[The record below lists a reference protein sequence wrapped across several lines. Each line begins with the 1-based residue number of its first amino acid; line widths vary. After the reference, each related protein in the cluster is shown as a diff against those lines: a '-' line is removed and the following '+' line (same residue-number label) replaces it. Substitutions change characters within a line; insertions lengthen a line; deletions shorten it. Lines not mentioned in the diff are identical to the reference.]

1 MRWTRAGAGSL
12 VAAAIAACVY
22 GWTLSPSVGAGD
34 SGELILAAH
43 SLGVP
48 HPPGYPLWLLLARC
62 ADLLPWGTAALRVN
76 ALSALLSA
84 LAVGLFYRLAARCGL
99 NRAGRIAATLVF
111 GGSTLVWDSAVQAE
125 VYSLATA
132 VFLALALAAIRARSK
147 STAGRRSD
155 AVFFFLAGLALLAH
169 QTLLFPALILA
180 GWVLWRRPSRGR
192 TAWALLWAAAGCSLV
207 LLLPVRSGVHP
218 GLDWGQDRN
227 LSFLW
232 DNLLRRN
239 YGGLRQNAF
248 RVDLVVDELS
258 GMGGLL
264 AASCGL
270 IGASLAAIGLVTAGR
285 ARAALLPLTWAALAI
300 PAALVGLLAFTPD
313 AEHLAQIAPFLIPV
327 AAAVAL
333 WAGACVGNG
342 LRLAPRIARAPL
354 AAVCAVALLVTLG
367 LHYQISDRGGF
378 RLPERYGRELLSG
391 LPRGAVLVVDGDNET
406 FLTAYVSRVEG
417 FRPDV
422 TLVNRRG
429 YVFGDPY
436 GLRGVPRPSWGAIQ
450 HRVDMERLAAS
461 RAPVYYATPPADLVQ
476 AGVRFENQGLV
487 YRASLPVP
495 GPPASGAPRTAS
507 AGVRDTRVWPKSSD
521 LLPGGPERYD
531 YVTRKLA
538 ISYSGARAQD
548 LWEKG
553 RYAEALPWF
562 EDAARV
568 GFDFPAARM
577 NLAVAAA
584 AAGKAEMTLSELLAA
599 LRLAPYDPEPSARLA
614 VLFAVAGRY
623 RDAAYYFERAYRIR
637 PSSDLAGNAAR
648 AWSLAGEPKRAQYWE
663 AKG

>member
-1 MRWTRAGAGSL
+1 MRGTRAGAGSL

-22 GWTLSPSVGAGD
+22 GSTLSPSVGAGD

-43 SLGVP
+43 TLGIP

-62 ADLLPWGTAALRVN
+62 ADLLPWGTVALRVN

-84 LAVGLFYRLAARCGL
+84 AAVGLFYRLAARCGL

-125 VYSLATA
+125 VYSLATV
-132 VFLALALAAIRARSK
+132 VFLALALAALRARSK
-147 STAGRRSD
+147 GTAGARSD

-169 QTLLFPALILA
+169 QTLLFPAAVLA
-180 GWVLWRRPSRGR
+180 AWVLWRRPSPGR
-192 TAWALLWAAAGCSLV
+192 AAMGLAWAAAGFSMV
-207 LLLPVRSGVHP
+207 LLLPVRSGAHP
-218 GLDWGQDRN
+218 WLDWGQDRH
-227 LSFLW
+227 LAFLW

-258 GMGGLL
+258 AMGGLL

-270 IGASLAAIGLVTAGR
+270 IAASLAAAGTVISGR
-285 ARAALLPLTWAALAI
+285 ARAALLPLSGAALTI
-300 PAALVGLLAFTPD
+300 PAALVALLAFAPD

-333 WAGACVGNG
+333 WAGASVGNG
-342 LRLAPRIARAPL
+342 LRLTPRVARAPL
-354 AAVCAVALLVTLG
+354 LTVCAAALLVTVG
-367 LHYQISDRGGF
+367 LHGRLCDRSAF
-378 RLPERYGRELLSG
+378 RLPERYGRDLLAG
-391 LPRGAVLVVDGDNET
+391 LPRGTVLVVDGDNET
-406 FLTAYVSRVEG
+406 FLTAYLSRVEG

-422 TLVNRRG
+422 TVVNRRG
-429 YVFGDPY
+429 HVFGDPY
-436 GLRGVPRPSWGAIQ
+436 GLRGVPRPSWGPIQ
-450 HRVDMERLAAS
+450 HRVDMERLRAATT
-461 RAPVYYATPPADLVQ
+461 PVYYATPPADMVQ

-487 YRASLPVP
+487 YRASLGTTDVAY
-495 GPPASGAPRTAS
+495 GPPDPAAWPR
-507 AGVRDTRVWPKSSD
+507 SSD

-562 EDAARV
+562 QDAARV
-568 GFDFPAARM
+568 GFDFPSARM

-584 AAGKAEMTLSELLAA
+584 AAGQAELTLSELLAA
-599 LRLAPYDPEPSARLA
+599 LKLAPYDPEPSARLA

-623 RDAAYYFERAYRIR
+623 RDAAFYFERAYRIR
-637 PSSDLAGNAAR
+637 PSNDLAGNAAR
-648 AWSLAGEPKRAQYWE
+648 AWSLAGEKKRAQYWE